1 MIVKRPLCV
10 LSFVFFSK
18 IAIPRYNKLFAK
30 FQFCLEIFC
39 QLHTEYPYRGHEF
52 TSGFSGIRVAL
63 SLVFCVMFYR
73 SSLVLLFSFFWP
85 LCCLS
90 PSSFYGFWL
99 TIWYPKTFI
108 NPAKCYWS
116 ASPTP
121 WKWEVMY
128 LWVRGIDFAPFC
140 WILELVRQCGIFH
153 FSFYYCWCCIC

>member
-1 MIVKRPLCV
+1 MFQLQLLFTPLWRMGPNCSSAETPV
-10 LSFVFFSK
+10 CHRSYI
-18 IAIPRYNKLFAK
+18 IAARV
-30 FQFCLEIFC
+30 
-39 QLHTEYPYRGHEF
+39 
-52 TSGFSGIRVAL
+52 RVAL

-108 NPAKCYWS
+108 NPAKFYWS